1 MEKIIKDLTSLKK
14 GIDEAKTNIAKLDGR
29 EQETLSQLKN
39 NYNLSSIEEIEK
51 EIAKLTKEEAVL
63 IKIIEEDYKSL
74 REIAEW

>member
-1 MEKIIKDLTSLKK
+1 VEKIIKELQSLKK

-29 EQETLSQLKN
+29 EQETLTQLKN
-39 NYNLSSIEEIEK
+39 NYNLSSVEEIEK
-51 EIAKLTKEEAVL
+51 EIAKLAKEETSL